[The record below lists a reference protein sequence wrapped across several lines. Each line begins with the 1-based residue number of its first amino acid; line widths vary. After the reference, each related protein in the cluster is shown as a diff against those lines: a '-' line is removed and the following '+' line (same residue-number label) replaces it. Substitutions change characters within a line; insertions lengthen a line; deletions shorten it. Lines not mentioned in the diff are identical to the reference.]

1 MNGISTKE
9 EEIDKKMTQVL
20 FAGFPQKI
28 SYKSRRVLQYP
39 PSFNRLVHSFTIFC
53 IRKRTRKNIKASI
66 PFSTCYMKS
75 GICCSH
81 SEAYI
86 MLTLSKKEEQQR
98 QQQAKNGYWQNELY
112 SLGIEPKE
120 KKEFNDKEEN
130 ENLSDNI
137 KQAMF
142 QDYKLA
148 YSEKGDAHT
157 EEANSTVTVG

>member
-1 MNGISTKE
+1 
-9 EEIDKKMTQVL
+9 
-20 FAGFPQKI
+20 
-28 SYKSRRVLQYP
+28 
-39 PSFNRLVHSFTIFC
+39 
-53 IRKRTRKNIKASI
+53 
-66 PFSTCYMKS
+66 
-75 GICCSH
+75 
-81 SEAYI
+81 

-98 QQQAKNGYWQNELY
+98 QQQAKNGYWQNELL
-112 SLGIEPKE
+112 SLGIVDPKE

-130 ENLSDNI
+130 ENLSDII